1 MIVEPPGDTHMAEGV
16 LANKRLFGVLKN
28 FLANT
33 TDAILRYLVHK
44 EANIN
49 PHSGQV
55 VYLIQP
61 EVRF

>member
-1 MIVEPPGDTHMAEGV
+1 MAEGV